1 MKLAIT
7 HTLLYDYSNDVRLE
21 PHYLYLHPKQG
32 PYLKVDQYSLQ
43 ISPTPDFISK
53 NVDSADNIQHIVFFN
68 NSTRH
73 LSIKAESIIEV
84 TEFNPYSFIYHPFE
98 SSRLPIKYANDL
110 NDSLQSY
117 LNRKGVTTYVDQT
130 ARQIAAS
137 VNWDTSS
144 FLSELNKFIHSFAY
158 EIREEG
164 DAYSPEKTLLE
175 RRGSCRDYSVLFMA
189 MCRALGIASKFVS
202 GYYFSDPN
210 QPQYLHAWVNVYLP
224 GGGWRGYDPTQNCLV
239 SGRHIPLATSAMPNL
254 ISPIH
259 GTFRGSAQSVFKAEV
274 SVRKIEE

>member
-1 MKLAIT
+1 
-7 HTLLYDYSNDVRLE
+7 
-21 PHYLYLHPKQG
+21 
-32 PYLKVDQYSLQ
+32 
-43 ISPTPDFISK
+43 
-53 NVDSADNIQHIVFFN
+53 
-68 NSTRH
+68 
-73 LSIKAESIIEV
+73 
-84 TEFNPYSFIYHPFE
+84 
-98 SSRLPIKYANDL
+98 L